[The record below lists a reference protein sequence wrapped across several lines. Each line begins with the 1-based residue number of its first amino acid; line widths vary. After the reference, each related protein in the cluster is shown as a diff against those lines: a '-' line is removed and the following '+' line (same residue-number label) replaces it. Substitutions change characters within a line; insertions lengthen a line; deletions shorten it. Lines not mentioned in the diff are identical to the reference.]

1 MAIIYRQKPPFAL
14 TPEQQQLK
22 LQEDSK
28 YEIAVQNLS
37 TAFYTKKR
45 SVGVSAE
52 EEADYQTQHSKLW
65 DDYLEWAKANGLYE
79 EVTPEQ
85 QLAEAETV
93 LDEQLEVVN
102 QMRTELNRKLLGI
115 KEAPVRIV

>member
-85 QLAEAETV
+85 QLAEAEDA
-93 LDEQLEVVN
+93 LNLQLEAVN
-102 QMRTELNRKLLGI
+102 LIRTELGLKAVQI
-115 KEAPVRIV
+115 TEVKAV